1 MVLLLLLLLQE
12 LLLLLLTVRA
22 VVAPVGAAAGDIF
35 VRLPPKAAEATTD
48 RDILPHSQNQQPRP
62 WCDGSIRHWK

>member
-1 MVLLLLLLLQE
+1 MVLLLLQE
-12 LLLLLLTVRA
+12 LLLVLLLLAVRA
-22 VVAPVGAAAGDIF
+22 VVVPVGAAAGDIF